1 LDRNS
6 GPPRPQKNINAQLPL
21 APTPEARR
29 GLSSLRVVD
38 PRRNFSMKITDRPR
52 PSHCN
57 VSSREAAPR
66 TTRGFLA
73 KVITGLVLAGSLTWS
88 GQARAEITLIETKDW
103 TASVDGRINAFV
115 SYAYGK
121 NKPLDTGALTPTPGS
136 GLEHA
141 KDNDNT
147 IEATR
152 IRSGFVGSVLGVNL
166 KRQVTKDV
174 SIRGRLAIW
183 WLIEQRRSIG
193 AGKNELDGR
202 EAYLKIEGPWG
213 GFMGGRTLALFS
225 RGNIEIDAMYGHGNG
240 VGHPCD
246 LNQFGPTCGHVGFG
260 VQYPG
265 FTPSLRYNTPKLGG
279 FQVEAGIFDPT
290 TLEGRF
296 QRTPLPRFEGEA
308 TFDINTEESTFGA
321 HVFASGLWQR
331 LSEGNTAT
339 MPRTLKAA
347 DAWGVAYGLRVHA
360 GPAKLGLA
368 SHFGS
373 GLGISYPVENTQYP
387 ADEQLNLRKADGY
400 YAQLMLS
407 LASTDIALGAGISRI
422 KRSSY
427 DESGGSTGTPA
438 NLIKSQRGISVGV
451 YQHWDK
457 VVFGIDYFRA
467 DYTWYANNKQPL
479 NFISAGA
486 TLHY

>member
-1 LDRNS
+1 MKSSSQESHASVSDNLSKQRA
-6 GPPRPQKNINAQLPL
+6 AQTAKRWWRL
-21 APTPEARR
+21 A
-29 GLSSLRVVD
+29 
-38 PRRNFSMKITDRPR
+38 
-52 PSHCN
+52 
-57 VSSREAAPR
+57 AAA
-66 TTRGFLA
+66 TA
-73 KVITGLVLAGSLTWS
+73 LAGGLTWS
-88 GQARAEITLIETKDW
+88 APARAEITLVDTKDW
-103 TASVDGRINAFV
+103 NASLDGRINAFF

-141 KDNDNT
+141 KNNENT
-147 IEATR
+147 IEASR

-166 KRQVTKDV
+166 KRQVTQDT

-183 WLIEQRRSIG
+183 WVIEQRRSIG

-225 RGNIEIDAMYGHGNG
+225 RGNIELDFLYGHGNG
-240 VGHPCD
+240 VGHPCV
-246 LNQFGPTCGHVGFG
+246 LNTFGPTCGHVGFG

-265 FTPSLRYNTPKLGG
+265 FTPSLRYNTPKLAG
-279 FQVEAGIFDPT
+279 FQLEAGIFDPT

-296 QRTPLPRFEGEA
+296 QRTPLPRVEAEA
-308 TFDINTEESTFGA
+308 TYDINTDADEFGA
-321 HVFASGLWQR
+321 HIFVNTLWQR

-347 DAWGVAYGLRVHA
+347 DAWGVAGGFRVHV

-368 SHFGS
+368 TYQGK

-387 ADEQLNLRKADGY
+387 ADEQLNLRSADGY
-400 YAQLMLS
+400 YGQFMLS
-407 LASTDIALGAGISRI
+407 LASTDIALGAGVSRI
-422 KRSSY
+422 KRTPY

-438 NLIKSQRGISVGV
+438 NLIKSQRGFSVGL
-451 YQHWDK
+451 YQHWNAL
-457 VVFGIDYFRA
+457 VFGIDYFRA
-467 DYTWYANNKQPL
+467 DYTWFAENKQPL
-479 NFISAGA
+479 NFLSIGA

>member
-1 LDRNS
+1 MKIPSRPS
-6 GPPRPQKNINAQLPL
+6 PAKPASHPPRARKPRL
-21 APTPEARR
+21 ASHWLGRASV
-29 GLSSLRVVD
+29 GLALAVGLTRS
-38 PRRNFSMKITDRPR
+38 
-52 PSHCN
+52 
-57 VSSREAAPR
+57 AP
-66 TTRGFLA
+66 A
-73 KVITGLVLAGSLTWS
+73 H
-88 GQARAEITLIETKDW
+88 AEIFLIETKEW
-103 TASVDGRINAFV
+103 AASLDGRINAFV

-121 NKPLDTGALTPTPGS
+121 NKPLDTGTLTPTPGS

-141 KDNDNT
+141 KNNENT

-152 IRSGFVGSVLGVNL
+152 IRGGFVGSVLGVNL
-166 KRQVTKDV
+166 KRKVTEDT

-183 WLIEQRRSIG
+183 WVIEQRRSIG

-246 LNQFGPTCGHVGFG
+246 LNTFGPTCGHVGFG

-265 FTPSLRYNTPKLGG
+265 FTPSLRYNTPKLAG
-279 FQVEAGIFDPT
+279 FQLEAGIFDPT

-296 QRTPLPRFEGEA
+296 QRTPLPRIEAEA
-308 TFDINTEESTFGA
+308 TYDINTDEDQFGA
-321 HVFASGLWQR
+321 HIFVNTLWQR

-347 DAWGVAYGLRVHA
+347 DAWGVAGGFRVHA
-360 GPAKLGLA
+360 GPAKFGLA
-368 SHFGS
+368 THQGK

-387 ADEQLNLRKADGY
+387 ADEQLNLRAADGY
-400 YAQLMLS
+400 YGQFMLT
-407 LASTDIALGAGISRI
+407 LGGTDIALGAGMSRI
-422 KRSSY
+422 KRTDY
-427 DESGGSTGTPA
+427 DESGGSTGVPA

-467 DYTWYANNKQPL
+467 DYEWFAGNQQPL